1 MITLSPE
8 QVSGFQENGYL
19 ITHNL
24 FDAEETD
31 ILRAAADADS
41 SFKQHVHDLEDG
53 EGGKAQLVL
62 WNEAGENLWGAVA
75 RSERIVNIMEQLLD
89 DEVYHYHSKMSIKQ
103 PNIGGA
109 WSWHQD
115 YGYWYRNGCLYPDM
129 ASALIAL
136 DPNTREN
143 GCLQVLKGSHK
154 MGCIDHGQYGDQTG
168 ADPVRVNEA
177 TKVRELAYV
186 ELEPG
191 DTLFL
196 HSNLLHRSDKNA
208 SECKRWS
215 LICCYNTKHNNP
227 YKESHLP
234 RYKPLEKLPDSAIKE
249 MSHKLFAAR
258 AAFWNPVENAT
269 TAAEEKSNS

>member
-8 QVSGFQENGYL
+8 QVSDFQGNGYL
-19 ITHNL
+19 ITHSL
-24 FDAEETD
+24 FDGKETD

-115 YGYWYRNGCLYPDM
+115 YGYWYQNGCLFPDM
-129 ASALIAL
+129 ASAFIAL

-154 MGCIDHGQYGDQTG
+154 MGRIDHGQYGDQTG
-168 ADPVRVNEA
+168 ADPLRVNEA
-177 TKVRELAYV
+177 TKVMELAYV

-196 HSNLLHRSDKNA
+196 HSNLLHRSDQNA
-208 SECKRWS
+208 SKHKRWS

-227 YKESHLP
+227 YKESHHP
-234 RYKPLEKLPDSAIKE
+234 RYEPLEKLPDSAIKK
-249 MSHKLFAAR
+249 MSHKLFSAR
-258 AAFWNPVENAT
+258 VAFWNPVENAT
-269 TAAEEKSNS
+269 TAAGEKSNS